1 MPVVGLRDLSRNTR
15 EVVEQLEK
23 DGEPV
28 VVTRHGKPI
37 AMLKSVAEEQV
48 AALSLAAVPENRES
62 RNRAAKEIAAG
73 EGESAT
79 ALLRDLEEDDV
90 DEVEAIEIPA
100 SLTAKLVD
108 ILLEDTE
115 TMSSRERVI
124 VNDYVAALVENAVLR
139 VVQRAREVNAVAAET
154 REDLPVMRYVSVRGT
169 KDLAPNVRPEESPV
183 EAE

>member
-15 EVVEQLEK
+15 EVIEQLGQ

-37 AMLKSVAEEQV
+37 AILKSVAEEQE
-48 AALSLAAVPENRES
+48 AALSLAAVPGNRVS
-62 RNRAAKEIAAG
+62 RDHAAEEIAAG

-79 ALLRDLEEDDV
+79 TLLQEMEEEDA
-90 DEVEAIEIPA
+90 DEMEAIEIPT

-108 ILLEDTE
+108 IVLEDAEKT
-115 TMSSRERVI
+115 SSRERVI

-139 VVQRAREVNAVAAET
+139 VVQRAREVNVAAVET
-154 REDLPVMRYVSVRGT
+154 RDDLPTVRRVSVGS
-169 KDLAPNVRPEESPV
+169 VRDIARDVRLDESPV
-183 EAE
+183 ETE